1 MTVWSFDDLFQKLQS
16 GDESVEIEAKRAEKF
31 GNSMLETVSAFANEP
46 NRNGGYLLLGVS
58 LSEGKLFPEYEIV
71 GVPNP
76 DQLQADLA
84 TKCREMLSV
93 SIRPVI
99 SVEKRNRKSIVVA
112 YIPEAQPHEKPV
124 YIKSMGLPRG
134 AFRRIGSTD
143 QHCTEE
149 DLALFYQLRDH
160 RSYDETPVAGTSLED
175 IDPRAL
181 AEYRRARA
189 EVNPNA
195 AELNFAEHELL
206 RALGATGEDQ
216 GKPCLTI
223 AGMMLFGKP
232 ASLRRHFPMVRVDYI
247 LVEGREWVP
256 DPDHRYQTV
265 EMLESLLTLIPRV
278 VGHVLSDIPK
288 AFSLGPESI
297 HRRDVPLVPR
307 NVIREAIVNALM
319 HRSYR
324 MRQPVQIIRY
334 ANRIEIRNPGHS
346 LIPDD
351 RLGEPGSLTR
361 NDKIAAV
368 LHEVGLAETKGTG
381 IRAMREA
388 MARANLTAPLF
399 ESDRE
404 KDTFTVTLLVHH
416 LLGPDDVA
424 WLSQFNECQLTDD
437 EARALIVVR
446 EVGAINNALYRDIN
460 RVDTLSASVRLKRLR
475 GLGLLEQKGKGA
487 ATYYVP
493 TTKLLSP
500 QLQRPGGLP
509 QEASP
514 LGKPLPE
521 GLPVLP
527 EGLPPLP
534 EGLRQV
540 LQHLGERSTPE
551 DIRTAIRM
559 LCDWQPL
566 GHSQIATIL
575 GRNPRY
581 IRDTY
586 LAPMIRD
593 GELEYVYPD
602 NPAHPQQAYR
612 SVRKASEQLN
622 E

>member
-1 MTVWSFDDLFQKLQS
+1 
-16 GDESVEIEAKRAEKF
+16 
-31 GNSMLETVSAFANEP
+31 
-46 NRNGGYLLLGVS
+46 
-58 LSEGKLFPEYEIV
+58 
-71 GVPNP
+71 
-76 DQLQADLA
+76 
-84 TKCREMLSV
+84 
-93 SIRPVI
+93 
-99 SVEKRNRKSIVVA
+99 
-112 YIPEAQPHEKPV
+112 
-124 YIKSMGLPRG
+124 
-134 AFRRIGSTD
+134 
-143 QHCTEE
+143 
-149 DLALFYQLRDH
+149 
-160 RSYDETPVAGTSLED
+160 
-175 IDPRAL
+175 
-181 AEYRRARA
+181 
-189 EVNPNA
+189 
-195 AELNFAEHELL
+195 
-206 RALGATGEDQ
+206 
-216 GKPCLTI
+216 
-223 AGMMLFGKP
+223 
-232 ASLRRHFPMVRVDYI
+232 MVRVDYI